1 MLVQWNIFAQ
11 ILAIACVLVP
21 NIFDISQ
28 GFAGVVDQCTLK
40 LKKKPHRHAT
50 ILRENWAER
59 SCEAK
64 LQVESGLMSVGS
76 QGC

>member
-28 GFAGVVDQCTLK
+28 GFAGL
-40 LKKKPHRHAT
+40 LISA
-50 ILRENWAER
+50 L
-59 SCEAK
+59 
-64 LQVESGLMSVGS
+64 
-76 QGC
+76 

>member
-1 MLVQWNIFAQ
+1 VLVQWNIFAQ

-40 LKKKPHRHAT
+40 LKKKRTVRPQFFGR
-50 ILRENWAER
+50 IGL
-59 SCEAK
+59 
-64 LQVESGLMSVGS
+64 SGVARQNSRLS
-76 QGC
+76 QD

>member
-40 LKKKPHRHAT
+40 LKKNAP
-50 ILRENWAER
+50 
-59 SCEAK
+59 
-64 LQVESGLMSVGS
+64 SGHNSSGELG
-76 QGC
+76 